1 MARMRISH
9 VELNQYLHR
18 FGKLDSPLCHTCN
31 TEEDVE
37 HYVIRCRRYTQERN
51 KLFEKLRKEGVQNI
65 NLKTL
70 LGGSTVTPS
79 KQKTIQEAVGTYLK
93 ESRRLNGFTN

>member
-1 MARMRISH
+1 MK
-9 VELNQYLHR
+9 LNKYLHR

-31 TEEDVE
+31 EAEDVE
-37 HYVIRCRRYTQERN
+37 HYLMRCRSYTQQRN

-70 LGGSTVTPS
+70 LGGSAVTPS
-79 KQKTIQEAVGTYLK
+79 KQKTIQEAVGVYLK
-93 ESRRLNGFTN
+93 ESGRLNGFTN